1 MKSYRDRY
9 WKQSYFDAV
18 DAIRQACEAEGIPM
32 VESAYRWLCNHS
44 MLDASKGD
52 GILLGASKI
61 TQMEQNMEAAKK
73 GELPQSILD
82 AMDGAW
88 EIAKPDSPAYF
99 KFI

>member
-1 MKSYRDRY
+1 M
-9 WKQSYFDAV
+9 A
-18 DAIRQACEAEGIPM
+18 EA
-32 VESAYRWLCNHS
+32 AYRWLCNHS
-44 MLDASKGD
+44 KLDAGEGD

-82 AMDGAW
+82 AMDDAW
-88 EIAKPDSPAYF
+88 DMAKPDSPAYF